1 MNHNGEDFNTRC
13 GHNYPPHKCKASV
26 CGYRDLLRAVIAH
39 HAQKA
44 DDRCI
49 EDDDKLYS
57 TAGLPPCDRR
67 VGSKE
72 ASLPMQPI
80 IIDIDGIIR
89 FKPNRIVQF
98 LLDWATPR
106 GISLTELTRMEFTDD
121 ERTQFAQLIGYSVS
135 GFGDL
140 PYVSDEAYAE
150 AAAKLEL

>member
-1 MNHNGEDFNTRC
+1 M
-13 GHNYPPHKCKASV
+13 
-26 CGYRDLLRAVIAH
+26 
-39 HAQKA
+39 
-44 DDRCI
+44 
-49 EDDDKLYS
+49 
-57 TAGLPPCDRR
+57 
-67 VGSKE
+67 
-72 ASLPMQPI
+72 SLPMQPI
-80 IIDIDGIIR
+80 IIDVDGIIR

-150 AAAKLEL
+150 ATAKLEL